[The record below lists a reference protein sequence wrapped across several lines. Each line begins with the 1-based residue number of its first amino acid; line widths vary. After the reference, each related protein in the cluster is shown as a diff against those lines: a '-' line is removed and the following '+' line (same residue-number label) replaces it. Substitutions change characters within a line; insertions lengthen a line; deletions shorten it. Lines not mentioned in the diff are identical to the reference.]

1 MWEFPAS
8 AMDGGPMPENRPER
22 CDECGILATPLRM
35 LVTAGGHWGAPWRW

>member
-22 CDECGILATPLRM
+22 CGGGGIPAAPLRM
-35 LVTAGGHWGAPWRW
+35 PVTARGHWGAPLRW